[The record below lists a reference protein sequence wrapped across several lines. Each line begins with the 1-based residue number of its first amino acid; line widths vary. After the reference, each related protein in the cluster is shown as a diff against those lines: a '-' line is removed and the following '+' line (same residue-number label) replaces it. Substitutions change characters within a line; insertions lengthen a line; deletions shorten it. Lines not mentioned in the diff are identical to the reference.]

1 MVRQSTPYVL
11 TGLGLVFGLVVLLFE
26 PFPGRTLNYLVGG
39 TCLAVAVASVTYLV
53 VAFSGP
59 DERRPDF

>member
-11 TGLGLVFGLVVLLFE
+11 TGLGLVMGLVVLLFG
-26 PFPGRTLNYLVGG
+26 PFPAPEMNYFVGG
-39 TCLAVAVASVTYLV
+39 AFLATAVASVTYMIV
-53 VAFSGP
+53 EFSGP